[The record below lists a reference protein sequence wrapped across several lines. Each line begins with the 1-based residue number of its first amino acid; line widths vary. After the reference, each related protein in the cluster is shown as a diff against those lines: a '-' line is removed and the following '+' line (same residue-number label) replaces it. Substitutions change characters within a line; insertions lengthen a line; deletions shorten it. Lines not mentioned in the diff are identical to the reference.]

1 MAFEIPDISVSG
13 TRSRKCLT
21 GVTIILVEDS
31 RCASEA
37 LRLMAVSSGARL
49 RRADTLEAAHRHL
62 KVYRPNAVIVDIGL
76 PDGDGLTL
84 IREIAETVKP
94 CPGLIATSGGD
105 QRDWQ
110 DAARFAGAGSIL
122 PKPVA
127 GIEAFQDAVL
137 SVLADGEDRREG
149 WLPTKGETAAL
160 SEEAMRDDLRHGRE
174 LLVRAIAASDIGEV
188 AYCGQFLAS
197 VADMTGDGE
206 LHLYAEKLCKGNSG
220 AAMLAL
226 LEQRLGDGAARQV
239 AGGRA

>member
-13 TRSRKCLT
+13 TRARKCLT

-49 RRADTLEAAHRHL
+49 RRADTLESAHRHL
-62 KVYRPNAVIVDIGL
+62 KIYRPNAVIVDIGL

-84 IREIAETVKP
+84 IREITETVKP

-105 QRDWQ
+105 RRDWE
-110 DAARFAGAGSIL
+110 DSARFAGAGAIL
-122 PKPVA
+122 PKPID
-127 GIEAFQDAVL
+127 GLETFQDAVL
-137 SVLADGEDRREG
+137 AVLPDGEERREG
-149 WLPTKGETAAL
+149 WLPRKGEVAAL
-160 SEEAMRDDLRHGRE
+160 SDAAKQDDLRHGRE
-174 LLVRAIAASDIGEV
+174 LLSRAIATADLGEV

-197 VADMTGDGE
+197 VADMSGDGE
-206 LHLYAEKLCKGNSG
+206 LHAYAEKLCKGNSG

-226 LEQRLGDGAARQV
+226 LDQRLDGTARQV
-239 AGGRA
+239 SGGRA

>member
-37 LRLMAVSSGARL
+37 LRLMAVASGARL

-62 KVYRPNAVIVDIGL
+62 KIYRPNAVIVDIGL

-84 IREIAETVKP
+84 IREIAQQIKP

-105 QRDWQ
+105 RRDWE

-122 PKPVA
+122 PKPVP

-137 SVLADGEDRREG
+137 SVLPDGEDRRDG
-149 WLPTKGETAAL
+149 WLPQKGEAAAL
-160 SEEAMRDDLRHGRE
+160 SDEAMRDDLKHGRD
-174 LLVRAIAASDIGEV
+174 LLVRAIAAADLGEV

-197 VADMTGDGE
+197 VADMAGDSE
-206 LHLYAEKLCKGNSG
+206 LHAYAEKLAKGNAG
-220 AAMLAL
+220 ATMLAL
-226 LEQRLGDGAARQV
+226 LDQRLGTRASKAAGGAA
-239 AGGRA
+239 